1 MRTVTFKS
9 VIDGALARM
18 GLDPLITPS
27 SNTLAAFCEYANS
40 SLRAAWEIYPW
51 PDAVRFENRQFYAN
65 WATGTSYAAGAV
77 VLGSDG
83 NYYYAKQSSS
93 AQDPT
98 TDTTDTYWAL
108 ASSYTSSTGGGILY
122 AIDLDQVL
130 GGVTKT
136 PIGEVLGVFQ
146 TDPRTNRYAAP
157 VNYMLTNDGIVVGQN
172 GLSVTSIPSTVWI
185 QFTVR
190 PQVFT
195 TANYSDGTTLPY
207 IVAEP
212 VKYGICAEAHRED
225 GQFDK
230 AAAHDAN
237 AMQCMNTEWDKLEMK
252 QGQRGNFTAMTR

>member
-108 ASSYTSSTGGGILY
+108 ASSYTSSTGGG
-122 AIDLDQVL
+122 A
-130 GGVTKT
+130 
-136 PIGEVLGVFQ
+136 
-146 TDPRTNRYAAP
+146 
-157 VNYMLTNDGIVVGQN
+157 ML
-172 GLSVTSIPSTVWI
+172 
-185 QFTVR
+185 R
-190 PQVFT
+190 
-195 TANYSDGTTLPY
+195 
-207 IVAEP
+207 
-212 VKYGICAEAHRED
+212 
-225 GQFDK
+225 
-230 AAAHDAN
+230 
-237 AMQCMNTEWDKLEMK
+237 
-252 QGQRGNFTAMTR
+252 